1 VRAVKPRP
9 LRALFAAPIYHLSSQ
24 PAPRQRR
31 WPRAQ

>member
-1 VRAVKPRP
+1 M
-9 LRALFAAPIYHLSSQ
+9 FAAPIYHLSSQ